1 MTKNFPTQGKKTD
14 IQIQEA
20 HRAAKKMNPKRPTLR
35 YITTMSKVKDKET
48 ILKAAIG
55 KLITL
60 KGTPVRLSKFSV
72 DNFVGQKSGTIYSKC

>member
-1 MTKNFPTQGKKTD
+1 
-14 IQIQEA
+14 
-20 HRAAKKMNPKRPTLR
+20 MNPKRPTLI

-60 KGTPVRLSKFSV
+60 KGTPVRLSNFSV
-72 DNFVGQKSGTIYSKC
+72 DNFVSQKSGTIYSKCWKGQDFQSRILHPTR